1 MKTKDKIHPL
11 NRAREIKRLRMLL
24 ESGRFTQSELM
35 SIRGKI
41 GGLTGGTDTKARR
54 RGGLASAKKRWN
66 FKPAK

>member
-1 MKTKDKIHPL
+1 MKNKMRPV
-11 NRAREIKRLRMLL
+11 NRTREIKRLRLLL

-41 GGLTGGTDTKARR
+41 GGLTGGTDKDARR

-66 FKPAK
+66 FTPSK